1 MNEKITLTANIVIRN
16 GPSINLFREIE
27 VDAYEKI
34 NVDINDGDSDK
45 EVDLWPSDTEE
56 EVVLLAIVSSWY
68 GEDLSYKVNE
78 KVEDVTQKDFKLDQP
93 HLLIGKS
100 SVTMLDKKP
109 KKLLFS
115 YAKPSGESK
124 APDSVKIQILVG
136 LDNF

>member
-34 NVDINDGDSDK
+34 NVNINDGDSGK
-45 EVDLWPSDTEE
+45 EVELWPSDTPEK
-56 EVVLLAIVSSWY
+56 VVFLAIVSNWY
-68 GEDLSYKVNE
+68 GDAITYKVEGASGDPLRLN
-78 KVEDVTQKDFKLDQP
+78 QP

-115 YAKPSGESK
+115 YAKPSGEST